1 MQQTAPGQ
9 CQLYI
14 EVEVMKTLSGHRAPC
29 CYKHE
34 FRDKTM
40 EYLNRYRAIIIE
52 HSGLND
58 KENCHFHCCTL
69 LFKGKLGI

>member
-1 MQQTAPGQ
+1 MRLHVDMCTNLENSVQTAPGQ

-14 EVEVMKTLSGHRAPC
+14 EVEVMKTLSGHRAPR
-29 CYKHE
+29 CYKYE

-40 EYLNRYRAIIIE
+40 EYLNVIELE

-58 KENCHFHCCTL
+58 
-69 LFKGKLGI
+69 